1 MAVRALVVNPGPNFS
16 VADVARGWAKGLA
29 QIGVDV
35 RTFELDKLL
44 DYFAYAYT
52 DRNGEIV
59 KAHTETEAI
68 QLAAGQIKAACYDWW
83 PDLVLVVSGFFMY
96 PQLVEIMRARH
107 RHVVLLC
114 TESPYED
121 EAQLQKAAWYDGVLL
136 NDPTNLDAFAE
147 VCEGPALY
155 VPHAY
160 DPDVHHDGRAPH
172 HADVTWIGTC
182 YPSRARFLEQVDWSG
197 LDVSFGGNFK
207 DAPES
212 LLRFVGH
219 DPEECVDNAVTAEL
233 YRGSLASFN
242 LYRTETNGQLSDT
255 ADGWAMGPREVELAA
270 THCWFARQSR
280 PESDEVF
287 PMLPTFSD
295 PQELGDLLR
304 WAIAN
309 PQARMMGARRAA
321 AAVADRTFSRNA
333 RTLLQALGL

>member
-1 MAVRALVVNPGPNFS
+1 MRALVVNPGPNFS
-16 VADVARGWAKGLA
+16 VADVARGWARGLA
-29 QIGVDV
+29 DLGVEV

-52 DRNGEIV
+52 DRNGEVV
-59 KAHTETEAI
+59 KAHTEAEAI

-96 PQLVEIMRARH
+96 PQLVDIMRNRH

-121 EAQLQKAAWYDGVLL
+121 EAQLQKAAWYDGVVL

-155 VPHAY
+155 APHAY
-160 DPDVHHDGRAPH
+160 DPAVHYRAPAKR
-172 HADVTWIGTC
+172 HADVSWIGTC
-182 YPSRARFLEQVDWSG
+182 YPSRAAFLEQVDWSG

-219 DPEECVDNAVTAEL
+219 EPEECVDNDVTAEV

-242 LYRTETNGQLSDT
+242 IYRAETNGQLSDS
-255 ADGWAMGPREVELAA
+255 ADGWAMGPREVEMARCGL
-270 THCWFARQSR
+270 WFARQSR

-295 PQELGDLLR
+295 PQELGDQLR

-309 PQARMMGARRAA
+309 PEARMMAVERAF
-321 AAVADRTFSRNA
+321 AAVEDRTFPNNA
-333 RTLLQALGL
+333 RALLQALGL

>member
-1 MAVRALVVNPGPNFS
+1 VRALVVNPGPNFS
-16 VADVARGWAKGLA
+16 VADVARGWARGLA
-29 QIGVDV
+29 DLGVQV

-83 PDLVLVVSGFFMY
+83 PDLVIVVSGFFMY
-96 PQLVEIMRARH
+96 PQLIDIMRDRH

-121 EAQLQKAAWYDGVLL
+121 EAQLQKAAWYDGVVL
-136 NDPTNLDAFAE
+136 NDPTNLNAFAE
-147 VCEGPALY
+147 VCDGPALY
-155 VPHAY
+155 APHAY
-160 DPDVHHDGRAPH
+160 DPAVHYRAPAKR
-172 HADVTWIGTC
+172 HADVSWIGTC

-219 DPEECVDNAVTAEL
+219 EPEECVDNDVTAEV

-242 LYRTETNGQLSDT
+242 IYRAETNGQLSDS
-255 ADGWAMGPREVELAA
+255 ADGWAMGPREVEMARCGL
-270 THCWFARQSR
+270 WFARQSR

-287 PMLPTFSD
+287 PMLPTFGD
-295 PQELGDLLR
+295 PQELGDQLR

-309 PQARMMGARRAA
+309 PEARMMAVERAF
-321 AAVADRTFSRNA
+321 AAVEDRTFPNNA
-333 RTLLQALGL
+333 SALLQALGL

>member
-1 MAVRALVVNPGPNFS
+1 MRALVVNPGPNFS
-16 VADVARGWAKGLA
+16 VADVARGWARGLA
-29 QIGVDV
+29 DLGVQV

-83 PDLVLVVSGFFMY
+83 PDLVIVVSGFFMY
-96 PQLVEIMRARH
+96 PQLVDIMRDRH

-121 EAQLQKAAWYDGVLL
+121 EAQLQKAAWYDGVVL

-147 VCEGPALY
+147 VCDGPALY
-155 VPHAY
+155 APHAY
-160 DPDVHHDGRAPH
+160 DPAVHYRAPAKH
-172 HADVTWIGTC
+172 HADVSWIGTC
-182 YPSRARFLEQVDWSG
+182 YPSRAAFLEQVDWSG

-219 DPEECVDNAVTAEL
+219 EPEECVDNDVTAEV

-242 LYRTETNGQLSDT
+242 IYRAETNGQLSDS
-255 ADGWAMGPREVELAA
+255 ADGWAMGPREVEMARCGL
-270 THCWFARQSR
+270 WFARQSR

-295 PQELGDLLR
+295 PQELGDQLR

-309 PQARMMGARRAA
+309 PEARMMAVERAF
-321 AAVADRTFSRNA
+321 AAVEDRTFPNNA
-333 RTLLQALGL
+333 RALLQALGL

>member
-1 MAVRALVVNPGPNFS
+1 MRALVVNPGPNFS
-16 VADVARGWAKGLA
+16 VADVARGWARGLA
-29 QIGVDV
+29 DLGVQV

-52 DRNGEIV
+52 DRNGDIV
-59 KAHTETEAI
+59 KAHTEAEAI

-96 PQLVEIMRARH
+96 PQLVDIMRDRH

-121 EAQLQKAAWYDGVLL
+121 EAQLQKTAWYDGVVL

-147 VCEGPALY
+147 VCDGPALY
-155 VPHAY
+155 APHAY
-160 DPDVHHDGRAPH
+160 DPAVHYRAPAKR
-172 HADVTWIGTC
+172 HADVSWIGTC
-182 YPSRARFLEQVDWSG
+182 YPSRAAFLEQVDWSG

-219 DPEECVDNAVTAEL
+219 EPEDCVDNDVTAEV

-242 LYRTETNGQLSDT
+242 IYRTETNGQLSDS
-255 ADGWAMGPREVELAA
+255 ADGYSMGPREVEMARCGLFF
-270 THCWFARQSR
+270 CRQSR

-295 PQELGDLLR
+295 PQELGDQLR

-309 PQARMMGARRAA
+309 PEARMMAVERAF
-321 AAVADRTFSRNA
+321 AAVEDRTFPNNA
-333 RTLLQALGL
+333 SALLQALGL

>member
-1 MAVRALVVNPGPNFS
+1 MRALVVNPGPNFS
-16 VADVARGWAKGLA
+16 VADVARGWARGLA
-29 QIGVDV
+29 DLGVQV

-59 KAHTETEAI
+59 KAHTEAEAI

-96 PQLVEIMRARH
+96 PQLVDIMRDRH

-121 EAQLQKAAWYDGVLL
+121 EAQLQKAAWYDGVVL

-147 VCEGPALY
+147 VCDGPALY
-155 VPHAY
+155 APHAY
-160 DPDVHHDGRAPH
+160 DPAVHYRAPAKR
-172 HADVTWIGTC
+172 HADVSWIGTC

-219 DPEECVDNAVTAEL
+219 EPEECVDNDVTAEV

-242 LYRTETNGQLSDT
+242 IYRAETNGQLSDS
-255 ADGWAMGPREVELAA
+255 ADGWAMGPREVEMARCGL
-270 THCWFARQSR
+270 WFARQSR

-295 PQELGDLLR
+295 PQELGDQLR

-309 PQARMMGARRAA
+309 PEARMMAVERAF
-321 AAVADRTFSRNA
+321 AAVEDRTFPNNA
-333 RTLLQALGL
+333 RALLQALGL

>member
-1 MAVRALVVNPGPNFS
+1 MRALVVNPGPNFS
-16 VADVARGWAKGLA
+16 VADVARGWARGLA
-29 QIGVDV
+29 DLGVQV

-52 DRNGEIV
+52 DRNGDIV

-96 PQLVEIMRARH
+96 PQLIDIMRDRH

-121 EAQLQKAAWYDGVLL
+121 EAQLQKAAWYDGVIL

-147 VCEGPALY
+147 VCDGPALY
-155 VPHAY
+155 APHAY
-160 DPDVHHDGRAPH
+160 DPAVHYRAPAKR
-172 HADVTWIGTC
+172 HADVSWIGTC

-219 DPEECVDNAVTAEL
+219 EPEECVDNDVTAEV

-242 LYRTETNGQLSDT
+242 IYRAETNGQLSDS
-255 ADGWAMGPREVELAA
+255 ADGYSMGPREVEMARCGLFF
-270 THCWFARQSR
+270 CRQSR

-295 PQELGDLLR
+295 PQELGDQLR

-309 PQARMMGARRAA
+309 PEARMMAVERAF
-321 AAVADRTFSRNA
+321 AAVEDRTFPNNA
-333 RTLLQALGL
+333 RALLQALGL

>member
-1 MAVRALVVNPGPNFS
+1 MRALVVNPGPNFS
-16 VADVARGWAKGLA
+16 VADVARGWARGLA
-29 QIGVDV
+29 DLGVQV

-52 DRNGEIV
+52 DRFFVNDT
-59 KAHTETEAI
+59 APTETEAI

-83 PDLVLVVSGFFMY
+83 PDLVIVVSGFFMY
-96 PQLVEIMRARH
+96 PQLVDIMRDRH

-121 EAQLQKAAWYDGVLL
+121 EAQLQKAAWYDGVVL
-136 NDPTNLDAFAE
+136 NDPTNFDAFAE
-147 VCEGPALY
+147 VCDGPALY
-155 VPHAY
+155 APHAY
-160 DPDVHHDGRAPH
+160 DPAVHYRAPAKR
-172 HADVTWIGTC
+172 HADVSWIGTC
-182 YPSRARFLEQVDWSG
+182 YPSRAAFLEQVDWSG

-219 DPEECVDNAVTAEL
+219 EPEECVDNDVTAEV

-242 LYRTETNGQLSDT
+242 IYRAETNGQLSDS
-255 ADGWAMGPREVELAA
+255 ADGWAMGPREVEMARCGL
-270 THCWFARQSR
+270 WFARQSR

-295 PQELGDLLR
+295 PQELGDQLR

-309 PQARMMGARRAA
+309 PEARMMAVERAF
-321 AAVADRTFSRNA
+321 AAVEDRTFPNNA
-333 RTLLQALGL
+333 SALLQALGL

>member
-1 MAVRALVVNPGPNFS
+1 MRALVVNPGPNFS
-16 VADVARGWAKGLA
+16 VADVARGWARGLA
-29 QIGVDV
+29 DLGVQV

-83 PDLVLVVSGFFMY
+83 PDLVIVVSGFFMY
-96 PQLVEIMRARH
+96 PQLVDIMRDRH

-121 EAQLQKAAWYDGVLL
+121 EAQLQKAAWYDGVVL

-147 VCEGPALY
+147 VCDGPALY
-155 VPHAY
+155 APHAY
-160 DPDVHHDGRAPH
+160 DPAVHYRAPAKR
-172 HADVTWIGTC
+172 HADVSWIGTC

-219 DPEECVDNAVTAEL
+219 QPEECVDNDVTAEV

-242 LYRTETNGQLSDT
+242 IYRAETNGQLSDS
-255 ADGWAMGPREVELAA
+255 ADGWAIGPREVEMARCGL
-270 THCWFARQSR
+270 WFARQSR

-295 PQELGDLLR
+295 PQELSDQLR

-309 PQARMMGARRAA
+309 PEARMMAVERAF
-321 AAVADRTFSRNA
+321 AAVEDRTFPNNA
-333 RTLLQALGL
+333 SALLQALGL

>member
-1 MAVRALVVNPGPNFS
+1 VRALVVNPGPNFS
-16 VADVARGWAKGLA
+16 VADVARGWARGLA
-29 QIGVDV
+29 DLGVQV

-68 QLAAGQIKAACYDWW
+68 QLAAGQIKGACYDWW

-96 PQLVEIMRARH
+96 PQLVDIMRDRH

-121 EAQLQKAAWYDGVLL
+121 EAQLQKAAWYDGVVL

-147 VCEGPALY
+147 VCDGPALY
-155 VPHAY
+155 APHAY
-160 DPDVHHDGRAPH
+160 DPAVHYRAPAKR
-172 HADVTWIGTC
+172 HADVSWIGTC

-219 DPEECVDNAVTAEL
+219 ESEECVDNDVTAEV

-242 LYRTETNGQLSDT
+242 IYRAETNGQLSDS
-255 ADGWAMGPREVELAA
+255 ADGYSMGPREVEMARCGL
-270 THCWFARQSR
+270 WFARQSR

-295 PQELGDLLR
+295 PQELGDQLR

-309 PQARMMGARRAA
+309 PEARMMAVERAF
-321 AAVADRTFSRNA
+321 AAVEDRTFPNNA
-333 RTLLQALGL
+333 SALLQALGL

>member
-1 MAVRALVVNPGPNFS
+1 MRALVVNPGPNFS
-16 VADVARGWAKGLA
+16 VADVARGWAKGLHR
-29 QIGVDV
+29 IGVDV

-255 ADGWAMGPREVELAA
+255 ADGWAMGPREVEMAA
-270 THCWFARQSR
+270 CGLWFARQSR

>member
-1 MAVRALVVNPGPNFS
+1 MRALVVNPGPNFS
-16 VADVARGWAKGLA
+16 VADVARGWARGLA
-29 QIGVDV
+29 DLGIDV

-52 DRNGEIV
+52 DRNGEVV
-59 KAHTETEAI
+59 KAHTEAEAI

-96 PQLVEIMRARH
+96 PQLVDIMRNRH

-121 EAQLQKAAWYDGVLL
+121 EAQLQKAAWYDGVVL

-147 VCEGPALY
+147 VCDGPALY
-155 VPHAY
+155 APHAY
-160 DPDVHHDGRAPH
+160 DPEVHYRAPAKR
-172 HADVTWIGTC
+172 HAEVSWVGTC
-182 YPSRARFLEQVDWSG
+182 YPSRAAFLEQVDWSG

-219 DPEECVDNAVTAEL
+219 EPEECVDNDVTAEV

-242 LYRTETNGQLSDT
+242 IYRAETNGQLSDS
-255 ADGWAMGPREVELAA
+255 ADGWAMGPREVEMARCGL
-270 THCWFARQSR
+270 WFARQSR

-295 PQELGDLLR
+295 PQELGDQLR

-309 PQARMMGARRAA
+309 PEARMMAVERAF
-321 AAVADRTFSRNA
+321 AAVEDRTFPNNA
-333 RTLLQALGL
+333 SALLQALGL

>member
-1 MAVRALVVNPGPNFS
+1 MRALVVNPGPNFS
-16 VADVARGWAKGLA
+16 VADVARGWARGLA
-29 QIGVDV
+29 DLGIDV

-52 DRNGEIV
+52 DRNGEVV
-59 KAHTETEAI
+59 KAHTEAEAI

-96 PQLVEIMRARH
+96 PQLVDIMRNRH

-121 EAQLQKAAWYDGVLL
+121 EAQLQKAAWYDGVVL

-147 VCEGPALY
+147 VCDGPALY
-155 VPHAY
+155 APHAY
-160 DPDVHHDGRAPH
+160 DPEVHYRAPAKR
-172 HADVTWIGTC
+172 HADVSWIGTC
-182 YPSRARFLEQVDWSG
+182 YPSRAAFLEQVDWSG

-219 DPEECVDNAVTAEL
+219 EPEECVDNDVTAEV

-242 LYRTETNGQLSDT
+242 IYRAETNGQLSDS
-255 ADGWAMGPREVELAA
+255 ADGWAMGPREVETAGVRRGLPDAA
-270 THCWFARQSR
+270 DVQRPSGPGRSAQVGHRQS
-280 PESDEVF
+280 
-287 PMLPTFSD
+287 
-295 PQELGDLLR
+295 
-304 WAIAN
+304 
-309 PQARMMGARRAA
+309 
-321 AAVADRTFSRNA
+321 
-333 RTLLQALGL
+333 

>member
-1 MAVRALVVNPGPNFS
+1 MRALVVNPGPNFS
-16 VADVARGWAKGLA
+16 VADVARGWARGLA
-29 QIGVDV
+29 DLGVDV

-52 DRNGEIV
+52 DRNGEVV
-59 KAHTETEAI
+59 KAHTEAEAI

-96 PQLVEIMRARH
+96 PQLVDIMRNRH

-121 EAQLQKAAWYDGVLL
+121 EAQLQKAAWYDGVVL

-155 VPHAY
+155 APHAY
-160 DPDVHHDGRAPH
+160 DPAVHYRAPAKR
-172 HADVTWIGTC
+172 HADVSWIGTC
-182 YPSRARFLEQVDWSG
+182 YPSRAAFLEHVDWSG

-207 DAPES
+207 DAPQS

-219 DPEECVDNAVTAEL
+219 EPEECVDNDVTAEV

-242 LYRTETNGQLSDT
+242 IYRTETNGQLSDS
-255 ADGWAMGPREVELAA
+255 ADGWAMGPREVEMARCGL
-270 THCWFARQSR
+270 WFARQSR

-287 PMLPTFSD
+287 LMLPTFSD
-295 PQELGDLLR
+295 PQELGDQLR

-309 PQARMMGARRAA
+309 PEARMMAAERAF
-321 AAVADRTFSRNA
+321 AAVEDRTFPNNA
-333 RTLLQALGL
+333 RALLQALGL

>member
-1 MAVRALVVNPGPNFS
+1 MRALVVNPGPNFS
-16 VADVARGWAKGLA
+16 VADVARGWARGLA
-29 QIGVDV
+29 DLGIDV

-52 DRNGEIV
+52 DRNGEVV
-59 KAHTETEAI
+59 KAHTEAEAI

-96 PQLVEIMRARH
+96 PQLVDIMRNRH

-121 EAQLQKAAWYDGVLL
+121 EAQLQKAAWYDGVVL

-147 VCEGPALY
+147 VCDGPALY
-155 VPHAY
+155 APHAY
-160 DPDVHHDGRAPH
+160 DPAVHYRAPAKR
-172 HADVTWIGTC
+172 HAEVSWIGTC
-182 YPSRARFLEQVDWSG
+182 YPSRAAFLEQVDWSG

-219 DPEECVDNAVTAEL
+219 EPEECVDNDVTAEV

-242 LYRTETNGQLSDT
+242 IYRAETNGQLSDS
-255 ADGWAMGPREVELAA
+255 ADGWAMGPREVEMARCGL
-270 THCWFARQSR
+270 WFARQSR

-295 PQELGDLLR
+295 PQELGDQLR

-309 PQARMMGARRAA
+309 PEARMMAVERAF
-321 AAVADRTFSRNA
+321 AAVEDRTFPNNA
-333 RTLLQALGL
+333 SALLQALGL

>member
-1 MAVRALVVNPGPNFS
+1 MRALVVNPGPNFS
-16 VADVARGWAKGLA
+16 VADVARGWARGLA
-29 QIGVDV
+29 DLGVQV

-52 DRNGEIV
+52 DRNGDIV

-83 PDLVLVVSGFFMY
+83 PDLVIVVSGFFMY
-96 PQLVEIMRARH
+96 PQLVDIMRDRH

-121 EAQLQKAAWYDGVLL
+121 EAQLQKAAWYDGVVL

-147 VCEGPALY
+147 VCDGPALY
-155 VPHAY
+155 APHAY
-160 DPDVHHDGRAPH
+160 DPAVHYRAPAKR
-172 HADVTWIGTC
+172 HADVSWIGTC
-182 YPSRARFLEQVDWSG
+182 YPSRAAFLEQVDWSG

-219 DPEECVDNAVTAEL
+219 EPEECVDNDVTAEV

-242 LYRTETNGQLSDT
+242 IYRAETNGQLSDS
-255 ADGWAMGPREVELAA
+255 ADGYSMGPREVEMARCGL
-270 THCWFARQSR
+270 WFARQSR

-295 PQELGDLLR
+295 PQELGDQLR

-309 PQARMMGARRAA
+309 SEARMMAVERAF
-321 AAVADRTFSRNA
+321 AAVEDRTFPNNA
-333 RTLLQALGL
+333 RALLQALGL

>member
-1 MAVRALVVNPGPNFS
+1 MRALVVNPGPNFS
-16 VADVARGWAKGLA
+16 VADVARGWARGLA
-29 QIGVDV
+29 DLGVQV

-83 PDLVLVVSGFFMY
+83 PDLVIVVSGFFMY
-96 PQLVEIMRARH
+96 PQLVDIMRDRH

-121 EAQLQKAAWYDGVLL
+121 EAQLQKAAWYDGVVL

-147 VCEGPALY
+147 VCDGPALY
-155 VPHAY
+155 APHAY
-160 DPDVHHDGRAPH
+160 DAAVHYRAPAKH
-172 HADVTWIGTC
+172 HADVSWIGTC
-182 YPSRARFLEQVDWSG
+182 YPSRAAFLEQVDWSG

-219 DPEECVDNAVTAEL
+219 EPEECVDNDVTAEV

-242 LYRTETNGQLSDT
+242 IYRAETNGQLSDS
-255 ADGWAMGPREVELAA
+255 ADGYSMGPREVEMARCGL
-270 THCWFARQSR
+270 WFARQSR

-295 PQELGDLLR
+295 PQELGDQLR

-309 PQARMMGARRAA
+309 PEARMMAVERAF
-321 AAVADRTFSRNA
+321 AAVEGRTFPNNA
-333 RTLLQALGL
+333 RALLQALGL

>member
-1 MAVRALVVNPGPNFS
+1 MRALVVNPGPNFS
-16 VADVARGWAKGLA
+16 VADVARGWARGLA
-29 QIGVDV
+29 DLGVQV

-83 PDLVLVVSGFFMY
+83 PDLVIVVSGFFMY
-96 PQLVEIMRARH
+96 PQLVDIMRDRH

-121 EAQLQKAAWYDGVLL
+121 EAQLQKAAWYDGVVL

-147 VCEGPALY
+147 VCDGPALY
-155 VPHAY
+155 APHAY
-160 DPDVHHDGRAPH
+160 DPAVHYRAPAKR
-172 HADVTWIGTC
+172 HADVSWIGTC

-219 DPEECVDNAVTAEL
+219 EPEDCVDNDVTAEV

-242 LYRTETNGQLSDT
+242 IYRAETNGQLSDS
-255 ADGWAMGPREVELAA
+255 ADGWAMGPREVEMARCGL
-270 THCWFARQSR
+270 WFARQSR

-295 PQELGDLLR
+295 PQELGDQLR

-309 PQARMMGARRAA
+309 PEARMMAVERAF
-321 AAVADRTFSRNA
+321 AAVEDRTFPNNA
-333 RTLLQALGL
+333 RALLQALGL

>member
-1 MAVRALVVNPGPNFS
+1 MRALVVNPGPNFS
-16 VADVARGWAKGLA
+16 VADVARGWARGLA
-29 QIGVDV
+29 DLGVDV

-96 PQLVEIMRARH
+96 PQLVDIMRDRH

-121 EAQLQKAAWYDGVLL
+121 EAQLQKAAWYDGVVL

-147 VCEGPALY
+147 VCDGPALY
-155 VPHAY
+155 APHAY
-160 DPDVHHDGRAPH
+160 DPAVHYRAPAKR
-172 HADVTWIGTC
+172 HADVSWIGTC
-182 YPSRARFLEQVDWSG
+182 YPSRAAFLEQVDWSG

-219 DPEECVDNAVTAEL
+219 EPEDCVDNDVTAEV

-242 LYRTETNGQLSDT
+242 IYRAETNGQLSDS
-255 ADGWAMGPREVELAA
+255 ADGWAMGPREVEMARCGL
-270 THCWFARQSR
+270 WFARQSR

-295 PQELGDLLR
+295 PQELGDQLR

-309 PQARMMGARRAA
+309 PEARMMAVERAF
-321 AAVADRTFSRNA
+321 AAVEGRTFPNNA
-333 RTLLQALGL
+333 RALLQALGL

>member
-1 MAVRALVVNPGPNFS
+1 MRALVVNPGPNFS
-16 VADVARGWAKGLA
+16 VADVARGWARGLA
-29 QIGVDV
+29 DLGIDV

-52 DRNGEIV
+52 DRNGEVV
-59 KAHTETEAI
+59 KAHTEAEAI

-96 PQLVEIMRARH
+96 PQLVDIMRNRH

-121 EAQLQKAAWYDGVLL
+121 EAQLQKAAWYDGVVL

-147 VCEGPALY
+147 VCDGPALY
-155 VPHAY
+155 APHAY
-160 DPDVHHDGRAPH
+160 DPAVHYRAPAKR
-172 HADVTWIGTC
+172 HAEVSWIGTC
-182 YPSRARFLEQVDWSG
+182 YPSRAAFLEQVDWSG

-219 DPEECVDNAVTAEL
+219 EPEECVDNDVTAEV

-242 LYRTETNGQLSDT
+242 IYRAETNGQLSDS
-255 ADGWAMGPREVELAA
+255 ADGCAMGPREVEMARCGL
-270 THCWFARQSR
+270 WFARQSR
-280 PESDEVF
+280 PESDEVV

-295 PQELGDLLR
+295 PQELGDQLR

-309 PQARMMGARRAA
+309 PEARMMAVERAF
-321 AAVADRTFSRNA
+321 AAVEDRTFPNNA
-333 RTLLQALGL
+333 SALLQALGL

>member
-1 MAVRALVVNPGPNFS
+1 MRALVVNPGPNFS
-16 VADVARGWAKGLA
+16 VADVARGWARGLA
-29 QIGVDV
+29 DLGVQV

-83 PDLVLVVSGFFMY
+83 PDLVIVVSGFFMY
-96 PQLVEIMRARH
+96 PQLVDIMRDRH

-121 EAQLQKAAWYDGVLL
+121 EAQLQKAAWYDGVVL

-147 VCEGPALY
+147 VCDGPALY
-155 VPHAY
+155 APHAY
-160 DPDVHHDGRAPH
+160 DAAVHYRAPAKH
-172 HADVTWIGTC
+172 HADVSWIGTC
-182 YPSRARFLEQVDWSG
+182 YPSRAAFLEQVDWSG

-219 DPEECVDNAVTAEL
+219 EPEECVDNDVTAEV

-242 LYRTETNGQLSDT
+242 IYRAETNGQLSDS
-255 ADGWAMGPREVELAA
+255 ADGYSMGPREVEMARCGL
-270 THCWFARQSR
+270 WFARQSR

-295 PQELGDLLR
+295 PQELGDQLR

-309 PQARMMGARRAA
+309 PEARMMAVERAF
-321 AAVADRTFSRNA
+321 AAVEDRTFPNNA
-333 RTLLQALGL
+333 RALLQALGL

>member
-1 MAVRALVVNPGPNFS
+1 MRALVVNPGPNFS
-16 VADVARGWAKGLA
+16 VADVARGWARGLA
-29 QIGVDV
+29 DLGVQV

-52 DRNGEIV
+52 DRNGDIV

-83 PDLVLVVSGFFMY
+83 PDLVIVVSGFFMY
-96 PQLVEIMRARH
+96 PQLVDIMRDRH

-121 EAQLQKAAWYDGVLL
+121 EAQLQKAGWYDGVVL

-147 VCEGPALY
+147 VCDGPALY
-155 VPHAY
+155 APHAY
-160 DPDVHHDGRAPH
+160 DPAVHYRAPAKR
-172 HADVTWIGTC
+172 HADVSWIGTC
-182 YPSRARFLEQVDWSG
+182 YPSRAAFLEQVDWSG

-219 DPEECVDNAVTAEL
+219 EPEECVDNDVTAEV

-242 LYRTETNGQLSDT
+242 IYRAETNGQLSDS
-255 ADGWAMGPREVELAA
+255 ADGYSMGPREVEMARCGL
-270 THCWFARQSR
+270 WFARQSR

-295 PQELGDLLR
+295 PQELGDQLR

-309 PQARMMGARRAA
+309 SEARMMAVERAF
-321 AAVADRTFSRNA
+321 AAVEDRTFPNNA
-333 RTLLQALGL
+333 RALLQALGL

>member
-1 MAVRALVVNPGPNFS
+1 MRALVVNPGPNFS
-16 VADVARGWAKGLA
+16 VADVARGWARGLA
-29 QIGVDV
+29 DLGVQV

-83 PDLVLVVSGFFMY
+83 PDLVIVVSGFFMY
-96 PQLVEIMRARH
+96 PQLVDIMRDRH

-121 EAQLQKAAWYDGVLL
+121 EAQLQKAAWYDGVVL
-136 NDPTNLDAFAE
+136 NDPTTLDAFAE
-147 VCEGPALY
+147 VCDGPALY
-155 VPHAY
+155 APHAY
-160 DPDVHHDGRAPH
+160 DPAVHYRAPAKH
-172 HADVTWIGTC
+172 HADVSWIGTC
-182 YPSRARFLEQVDWSG
+182 YPSRAAFLEQVDWSG

-219 DPEECVDNAVTAEL
+219 EPEECVDNDVTAEV

-242 LYRTETNGQLSDT
+242 IYRAETNGQLSDS
-255 ADGWAMGPREVELAA
+255 ADGYSMGPREVEMARCGL
-270 THCWFARQSR
+270 WFARQSR

-295 PQELGDLLR
+295 PQELGDQLR

-309 PQARMMGARRAA
+309 PEARMMAVERAF
-321 AAVADRTFSRNA
+321 AAVEDRTFPNNA
-333 RTLLQALGL
+333 RALLQALGL

>member
-1 MAVRALVVNPGPNFS
+1 MRALVVNPGPNFS
-16 VADVARGWAKGLA
+16 VADVARGWARGLA
-29 QIGVDV
+29 DLGVDV

-52 DRNGEIV
+52 DRNGEVV
-59 KAHTETEAI
+59 KAHTEAEAI

-96 PQLVEIMRARH
+96 PQLVDIMRNRH

-121 EAQLQKAAWYDGVLL
+121 EAQLQKAAWYDGVVL

-147 VCEGPALY
+147 VCDGPALY
-155 VPHAY
+155 APHAY
-160 DPDVHHDGRAPH
+160 DPAVHYRAPAKR
-172 HADVTWIGTC
+172 HADVSWIGTC
-182 YPSRARFLEQVDWSG
+182 YPSRAAFLEQVDWSG

-219 DPEECVDNAVTAEL
+219 EPEECVDNDVTAEV

-242 LYRTETNGQLSDT
+242 IYRAETNGQLSDS
-255 ADGWAMGPREVELAA
+255 ADGWAMGPREVEMARCGL
-270 THCWFARQSR
+270 WFARQSR

-295 PQELGDLLR
+295 PQELGDQLK

-309 PQARMMGARRAA
+309 PEARMMAAERAY
-321 AAVADRTFSRNA
+321 AAVEDRTFPNNA
-333 RTLLQALGL
+333 SALLQALGL

>member
-1 MAVRALVVNPGPNFS
+1 MRALVVNPGPNFS
-16 VADVARGWAKGLA
+16 VADVARGWARGLA
-29 QIGVDV
+29 DLGIDV

-52 DRNGEIV
+52 DRNGEVV
-59 KAHTETEAI
+59 KAHTEAEAI

-96 PQLVEIMRARH
+96 PQLVDIMRNRH

-121 EAQLQKAAWYDGVLL
+121 EAQLQKAAWYDGVVL

-155 VPHAY
+155 APHAY
-160 DPDVHHDGRAPH
+160 DPEVHYRAPAKR
-172 HADVTWIGTC
+172 HADVSWIGTC
-182 YPSRARFLEQVDWSG
+182 YPSRAAFLEQVDWSG

-219 DPEECVDNAVTAEL
+219 EPEECVDNDVTAEV

-242 LYRTETNGQLSDT
+242 IYRAETNGQLSDS
-255 ADGWAMGPREVELAA
+255 ADGWAMGPREVEMARCGL
-270 THCWFARQSR
+270 WFARQSR

-295 PQELGDLLR
+295 PQELGDQLR

-309 PQARMMGARRAA
+309 PEARMMAVERAF
-321 AAVADRTFSRNA
+321 AAVEDRTFPNNA
-333 RTLLQALGL
+333 SALLQALGL

>member
-1 MAVRALVVNPGPNFS
+1 
-16 VADVARGWAKGLA
+16 
-29 QIGVDV
+29 V

-96 PQLVEIMRARH
+96 PQLIDIMRDRH

-121 EAQLQKAAWYDGVLL
+121 EAQLQKAAWYDGVVL

-147 VCEGPALY
+147 VCDGPALY
-155 VPHAY
+155 APHAY
-160 DPDVHHDGRAPH
+160 DPAVHYRAPAKR
-172 HADVTWIGTC
+172 HADVSWIGTC
-182 YPSRARFLEQVDWSG
+182 YPSRAAFLEQVDWSG

-219 DPEECVDNAVTAEL
+219 EPEECVDNDVTAEV

-242 LYRTETNGQLSDT
+242 IYRAETNGQLSDS
-255 ADGWAMGPREVELAA
+255 ADGWAMGPREVEMARCGL
-270 THCWFARQSR
+270 WFARQSR

-295 PQELGDLLR
+295 PQELGDQLR

-309 PQARMMGARRAA
+309 PEARMMAVERAF
-321 AAVADRTFSRNA
+321 AAVEDRTFPNNA
-333 RTLLQALGL
+333 RALLQALGL

>member
-1 MAVRALVVNPGPNFS
+1 MRALVVNPGPNFS
-16 VADVARGWAKGLA
+16 VADVARGWARGLA
-29 QIGVDV
+29 DLGVDV

-52 DRNGEIV
+52 DRNGEVV
-59 KAHTETEAI
+59 KAHTEAEAI

-96 PQLVEIMRARH
+96 PQLVDIMRNRH

-121 EAQLQKAAWYDGVLL
+121 EAQLQKAAWYDGVVL

-155 VPHAY
+155 APHAY
-160 DPDVHHDGRAPH
+160 DPAVHYRAPAKR
-172 HADVTWIGTC
+172 HADVSWIGTC
-182 YPSRARFLEQVDWSG
+182 YPSRAAFLEQVDWSG

-219 DPEECVDNAVTAEL
+219 EPEECVDNDVTAEV

-242 LYRTETNGQLSDT
+242 IYRAETNGQLSDS
-255 ADGWAMGPREVELAA
+255 ADGWAMGPREVEMARCGL
-270 THCWFARQSR
+270 WFARQSR

-295 PQELGDLLR
+295 PQELGDQLR

-309 PQARMMGARRAA
+309 PEARMMAVERAF
-321 AAVADRTFSRNA
+321 AAVEDRTFPNNA
-333 RTLLQALGL
+333 RALLQALGL

>member
-1 MAVRALVVNPGPNFS
+1 MRALVVNPGPNFS
-16 VADVARGWAKGLA
+16 VADVARGWARGLA
-29 QIGVDV
+29 DLGVQV

-83 PDLVLVVSGFFMY
+83 PDLVIVVSGFFMY
-96 PQLVEIMRARH
+96 PQLVDIMRDRH

-121 EAQLQKAAWYDGVLL
+121 EAQLQKAAWYDGVVL

-147 VCEGPALY
+147 VCDGPALY
-155 VPHAY
+155 APHAY
-160 DPDVHHDGRAPH
+160 DPAVHYRAPAKR
-172 HADVTWIGTC
+172 HADVSWIGTC

-219 DPEECVDNAVTAEL
+219 EPEECVDNDVTAEV

-242 LYRTETNGQLSDT
+242 IYRAETNGQLSDS
-255 ADGWAMGPREVELAA
+255 ADGWAMGPREVEMARCGL
-270 THCWFARQSR
+270 WFARQSR

-295 PQELGDLLR
+295 PQELGDQLR

-309 PQARMMGARRAA
+309 PEARMMAVERAF
-321 AAVADRTFSRNA
+321 AAVEDRTFPNNA
-333 RTLLQALGL
+333 RALLQALEL

>member
-1 MAVRALVVNPGPNFS
+1 MRALVVNPGPNFS
-16 VADVARGWAKGLA
+16 VADVARGWARGLA
-29 QIGVDV
+29 DLGVQV

-83 PDLVLVVSGFFMY
+83 PDLVIVVSGFFMY
-96 PQLVEIMRARH
+96 PQLVDIMRDRH

-121 EAQLQKAAWYDGVLL
+121 EAQLQKAAWYDGVVL

-147 VCEGPALY
+147 VCDGPALY
-155 VPHAY
+155 APHAY
-160 DPDVHHDGRAPH
+160 DPAVHYRAPAKR
-172 HADVTWIGTC
+172 HADVSWIGTC

-219 DPEECVDNAVTAEL
+219 EPEECVDNDVTAEV

-242 LYRTETNGQLSDT
+242 IYRAETNGQLSDS
-255 ADGWAMGPREVELAA
+255 ADGYSMGPREVEMARCGLFF
-270 THCWFARQSR
+270 CRQSR

-295 PQELGDLLR
+295 PQELGDQLR

-309 PQARMMGARRAA
+309 PEARMMAVERAF
-321 AAVADRTFSRNA
+321 AAVEDRTFPNNA
-333 RTLLQALGL
+333 RALLQALGL

>member
-1 MAVRALVVNPGPNFS
+1 MRALVVNPGPNFS
-16 VADVARGWAKGLA
+16 VADVARGWARGLA
-29 QIGVDV
+29 DLGVQV

-83 PDLVLVVSGFFMY
+83 PDLVIVVSGFFMY
-96 PQLVEIMRARH
+96 PQLVDIMRDRH

-121 EAQLQKAAWYDGVLL
+121 EAQLQKAAWYDGVVL

-147 VCEGPALY
+147 VCDGPALY
-155 VPHAY
+155 APHAY
-160 DPDVHHDGRAPH
+160 DPAVHYRAPAKH
-172 HADVTWIGTC
+172 HADVSWIGTC
-182 YPSRARFLEQVDWSG
+182 YPSRAAFLEQVDWSG

-219 DPEECVDNAVTAEL
+219 EPEECVDNDVTAEV

-242 LYRTETNGQLSDT
+242 IYRAETNGQLSDS
-255 ADGWAMGPREVELAA
+255 ADGWAIGPREVEMARCGL
-270 THCWFARQSR
+270 WFARQSR

-295 PQELGDLLR
+295 PQELGDQLR

-309 PQARMMGARRAA
+309 PEARMMAVERAF
-321 AAVADRTFSRNA
+321 AAVEDRTFPNNA
-333 RTLLQALGL
+333 RALLQALGL

>member
-1 MAVRALVVNPGPNFS
+1 MRALVVNPGPNFS
-16 VADVARGWAKGLA
+16 VADVARGWARGLA
-29 QIGVDV
+29 DLGVDV

-52 DRNGEIV
+52 DRNGEVV
-59 KAHTETEAI
+59 KAHTEAEAI

-96 PQLVEIMRARH
+96 PQLVDIMRNRH

-121 EAQLQKAAWYDGVLL
+121 EAQLQKAAWYDGVVL

-155 VPHAY
+155 APHAY
-160 DPDVHHDGRAPH
+160 DPAVHYRAPAKR
-172 HADVTWIGTC
+172 HADVSWIGTC
-182 YPSRARFLEQVDWSG
+182 YPSRAAFLEHVDWSG

-207 DAPES
+207 DAPQS

-219 DPEECVDNAVTAEL
+219 EPEECVDNDVTAEV

-242 LYRTETNGQLSDT
+242 IYRTETNGQLSDS
-255 ADGWAMGPREVELAA
+255 ADGWAMGPREVEMARCGL
-270 THCWFARQSR
+270 WFARQSR

-287 PMLPTFSD
+287 LMLPTFSD
-295 PQELGDLLR
+295 PQELGDQLR

-309 PQARMMGARRAA
+309 PEARMMAAERAY
-321 AAVADRTFSRNA
+321 AAVQDRTFPNNA
-333 RTLLQALGL
+333 RALLQALGL

>member
-1 MAVRALVVNPGPNFS
+1 VRALVVNPGPNFS
-16 VADVARGWAKGLA
+16 VADVARGWARGLA
-29 QIGVDV
+29 DLGVDV

-44 DYFAYAYT
+44 DYFAYAYS

-83 PDLVLVVSGFFMY
+83 PDLVIVVSGFFMY
-96 PQLVEIMRARH
+96 PQLIDIMRDRH

-121 EAQLQKAAWYDGVLL
+121 EAQLQKAAWYDGVVL

-147 VCEGPALY
+147 VCDGPALY
-155 VPHAY
+155 APHAY
-160 DPDVHHDGRAPH
+160 DPAVHYRAPAKR
-172 HADVTWIGTC
+172 HADVSWIGTC

-219 DPEECVDNAVTAEL
+219 EPEECVDNDVTAEV

-242 LYRTETNGQLSDT
+242 IYRAETNGQLSDS
-255 ADGWAMGPREVELAA
+255 ADGWAMGPREVEMARCGL
-270 THCWFARQSR
+270 WFARQSR

-295 PQELGDLLR
+295 PQELGDQLR

-309 PQARMMGARRAA
+309 PEARMMAVERAF
-321 AAVADRTFSRNA
+321 AAVEDRTFPNNA
-333 RTLLQALGL
+333 SALLQALGL

>member
-1 MAVRALVVNPGPNFS
+1 MRALVVNPGPNFS
-16 VADVARGWAKGLA
+16 VADVARGWARGLA
-29 QIGVDV
+29 DLGVEV

-52 DRNGEIV
+52 DRNGEVV
-59 KAHTETEAI
+59 KAHTEAEAI
-68 QLAAGQIKAACYDWW
+68 QLAAGQIKHACYEWW

-96 PQLVEIMRARH
+96 PQLVEIMRNRH

-121 EAQLQKAAWYDGVLL
+121 EAQLQKAAWYDGVVL
-136 NDPTNLDAFAE
+136 NDPTNIDAFAE
-147 VCEGPALY
+147 VCDGPALY
-155 VPHAY
+155 APHAY
-160 DPDVHHDGRAPH
+160 DPAVHYRAPAKR
-172 HADVTWIGTC
+172 HADVSWIGTC
-182 YPSRARFLEQVDWSG
+182 YPSRAAFLEQVDWSG

-219 DPEECVDNAVTAEL
+219 EPEDCVDNDVAAEV

-242 LYRTETNGQLSDT
+242 IYRAETNGQLSDS
-255 ADGWAMGPREVELAA
+255 ADGWAMGPREVEMARCGLFF
-270 THCWFARQSR
+270 CRQSR

-295 PQELGDLLR
+295 PAELGDQLR

-309 PQARMMGARRAA
+309 PEARMMAVERAFT
-321 AAVADRTFSRNA
+321 AVEDRTFPNNA
-333 RTLLQALGL
+333 RALLQALGL

>member
-1 MAVRALVVNPGPNFS
+1 MRALVVNPGPNFS
-16 VADVARGWAKGLA
+16 VADVARGWARGLA
-29 QIGVDV
+29 DQGVQV

-96 PQLVEIMRARH
+96 PQLVDIMRDRH

-121 EAQLQKAAWYDGVLL
+121 EAQLQKAAWYDGVVL

-147 VCEGPALY
+147 VCDGPALY
-155 VPHAY
+155 APHAY
-160 DPDVHHDGRAPH
+160 DAAVHYRAPAKH
-172 HADVTWIGTC
+172 HADVSWIGTC
-182 YPSRARFLEQVDWSG
+182 YPSRAAFLEQVDWSG

-219 DPEECVDNAVTAEL
+219 EPEECVDNDVTAEV

-242 LYRTETNGQLSDT
+242 IYRAETNGQLSDS
-255 ADGWAMGPREVELAA
+255 ADGWAMGPREVEMARCGL
-270 THCWFARQSR
+270 WFARQSR

-295 PQELGDLLR
+295 PQELGDQLR

-309 PQARMMGARRAA
+309 PEARMMAVERAF
-321 AAVADRTFSRNA
+321 AAVEDRTFPNNA
-333 RTLLQALGL
+333 RALLQALGL